1 MPDGERKRAVARCRS
16 CNSAYAVNI
25 WSDGTV
31 QPIGG
36 RSDCDCGDADF
47 EILGDVADTVLEDES
62 VE

>member
-1 MPDGERKRAVARCRS
+1 M
-16 CNSAYAVNI
+16 NI